1 MSGHSHW
8 ARIKHKKE
16 ATDAKKGKAF
26 SKIAKLIVVAARV
39 GGSDPAMNLKLQYA
53 VEKAK
58 SANMPR
64 DNIDRLI
71 KKGAGEL
78 DGQQVEEITYE
89 GYASGGVAIM
99 VRTITDNRN
108 RTTSEL
114 RRIFET
120 RGGSLGGAN
129 SVAFL
134 FESKGLIAVPS
145 EGVDEEKLMT
155 LVLDVG
161 AENME
166 QSGSLYEITCEPR
179 NFQSLRTAI
188 EKAGYKTE
196 VAQIARLPKN
206 SIEVSP
212 EIAARVMSLMELLE
226 EHDDVEEVFSNMR
239 MTQELVDAK

>member
-16 ATDAKKGKAF
+16 AADARKGKVF
-26 SKIAKLIVVAARV
+26 SKIAKLIVVAARL
-39 GGSDPAMNLKLQYA
+39 GGSDPTMNLKLQYA

-58 SANMPR
+58 SVNMPR
-64 DNIDRLI
+64 DNIERLI

-78 DGQQVEEITYE
+78 ESQQVEEVMYE
-89 GYASGGVAIM
+89 GYGPGGVAIM
-99 VRTITDNRN
+99 VEALTDNRN
-108 RTTSEL
+108 RTTAEL
-114 RRIFET
+114 RRIFEAK
-120 RGGSLGGAN
+120 GGSLGGAN

-145 EGVDEEKLMT
+145 AGVDEDKLMT
-155 LVLDVG
+155 LVLDAG

-166 QSGSLYEITCEPR
+166 LSGNLFEITCEPR
-179 NFQSLRTAI
+179 NFQALRTAI
-188 EKAGYKTE
+188 EKAGYKIE
-196 VAQIARLPKN
+196 VAQVTRLPKS

-212 EIAARVMSLMELLE
+212 EIAARVISLMELLE

-239 MTQELVDAK
+239 MAQELVEAK